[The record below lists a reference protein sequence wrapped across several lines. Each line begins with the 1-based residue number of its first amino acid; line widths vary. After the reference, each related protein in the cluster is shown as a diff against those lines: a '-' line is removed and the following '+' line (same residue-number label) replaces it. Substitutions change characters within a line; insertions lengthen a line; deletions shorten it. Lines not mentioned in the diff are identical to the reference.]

1 MNENELI
8 NLLNQITTEV
18 MRRVQQVQPQDLSV
32 PQAEPAQKSC
42 TVVLVPSLVPFQDK
56 AVKELI
62 AAYGNSLLF
71 VAFGDAF
78 QVDRQRVIRADEESR
93 DRILQLVSDSINV
106 VLLAPTLEL
115 IGRIADAQ
123 DEDFLTYLFVRA
135 QLWGKKVSVFLDFD
149 LPQFRKSRFQESI
162 SDKLKALTELGIP
175 LVCYR
180 KEAVQDPNGNSRM
193 LITEQDVLDAYH
205 AGRRQISCRIDS
217 IITPLARD
225 KANELGVAFT
235 SGEVF

>member
-18 MRRVQQVQPQDLSV
+18 MRRVQQVQPQELSV
-32 PQAEPAQKSC
+32 PQAEPAQKPC

-56 AVKELI
+56 AVKELVT
-62 AAYGNSLLF
+62 AYGNSLLF

-106 VLLAPTLEL
+106 V
-115 IGRIADAQ
+115 
-123 DEDFLTYLFVRA
+123 
-135 QLWGKKVSVFLDFD
+135 
-149 LPQFRKSRFQESI
+149 
-162 SDKLKALTELGIP
+162 
-175 LVCYR
+175 CYR

-205 AGRRQISCRIDS
+205 AGRRQIACRIDS